1 MNQENLDFYKE
12 QLKYAGFGERLN
24 DQLGR
29 LFTND
34 DEKTVVFNTSIE
46 YGKDA
51 AAKTVNY
58 DLRFQRSAT
67 SSLFFLNNYSAS
79 MEKSPGELVSNT
91 FYLDRAKGITA
102 KEAFNLLEGRSVYK
116 ELKNKEGETYTAW
129 VKLNPELKDEK
140 GNMKFSMFNDNYG
153 YDLTKSLEKVQT
165 PDLVLNLS
173 KEDTLKSL
181 QKGNLVE
188 LHSADKKE
196 KIFIAADP
204 QYKTMAV
211 FNEAGE
217 KQFVNN
223 KQAESVSQN
232 TSVADNTGEKVA
244 NSVKR

>member
-1 MNQENLDFYKE
+1 MNEETLDFYKD

-24 DQLGR
+24 DQLGE
-29 LFTND
+29 LFKND

-67 SSLFFLNNYSAS
+67 SSLFFLNNFSAT
-79 MEKSPGELVSNT
+79 MEKTPGELVSNT

-116 ELKNKEGETYTAW
+116 ELKNKEGESYNAW
-129 VKLNPELKDEK
+129 VKLNPEVKDEK
-140 GNMKFSMFNDNYG
+140 GNMKFSTFNDNYG
-153 YDLTKSLEKVQT
+153 YDVSKSLEKIQP
-165 PDLVLNLS
+165 PDLFFNLS

-188 LHSADKKE
+188 MHNANKSE
-196 KIFIAADP
+196 KYFVAADP
-204 QYKTMAV
+204 QYKTIAI

-223 KQAESVSQN
+223 KQADSVSQKPSIAEN
-232 TSVADNTGEKVA
+232 TEEKKT
-244 NSVKR
+244 NSMKR

>member
-1 MNQENLDFYKE
+1 MNQEILDFYKE
-12 QLKYAGFGERLN
+12 QLKYAGFGDRLN
-24 DQLGR
+24 DKLGE
-29 LFTND
+29 LFAND
-34 DEKTVVFNTSIE
+34 DEKAVVFNTAIE

-67 SSLFFLNNYSAS
+67 SSLFFLNNFSAT
-79 MEKSPGELVSNT
+79 MEKAPGELVSNT

-129 VKLNPELKDEK
+129 VKLNPELKDER

-153 YDLTKSLEKVQT
+153 FDLTKSLEKVQT
-165 PDLVLNLS
+165 PDLFLNLS

-188 LHSADKKE
+188 MHTADKKE

-232 TSVADNTGEKVA
+232 PAVTENAEEKKT
-244 NSVKR
+244 NSMKR

>member
-1 MNQENLDFYKE
+1 MNQEILDFYKD
-12 QLKYAGFGERLN
+12 QLKYAGFGDRLN
-24 DQLGR
+24 DKLEQL
-29 LFTND
+29 FKND

-67 SSLFFLNNYSAS
+67 SSLFFLNNFSAS
-79 MEKSPGELVSNT
+79 MEKTPGELVSNT

-116 ELKNKEGETYTAW
+116 ELKNKEGESYNAW
-129 VKLNPELKDEK
+129 VKLNPEVKDEK
-140 GNMKFSMFNDNYG
+140 GNMKFSTFNDNYG
-153 YDLTKSLEKVQT
+153 YDVSKSLEKIQP
-165 PDLVLNLS
+165 PDLFFNLS

-188 LHSADKKE
+188 MYNANKSE
-196 KIFIAADP
+196 KYFVAADP
-204 QYKTMAV
+204 QYKTIAI
-211 FNEAGE
+211 FNETGE

-223 KQAESVSQN
+223 KQAESVSQKP
-232 TSVADNTGEKVA
+232 SIGENTGEKKT
-244 NSVKR
+244 NSMKR

>member
-1 MNQENLDFYKE
+1 MNQEILDFYKD
-12 QLKYAGFGERLN
+12 QLKYAGFGDRLN
-24 DQLGR
+24 DKLEQL
-29 LFTND
+29 FKND

-67 SSLFFLNNYSAS
+67 SSLFFLNNFSAT
-79 MEKSPGELVSNT
+79 MEKTPGELVSNT

-116 ELKNKEGETYTAW
+116 ELKNKEGESYNAW
-129 VKLNPELKDEK
+129 VKLNPEVKDEK
-140 GNMKFSMFNDNYG
+140 GNMKFSTFNDNYG
-153 YDLTKSLEKVQT
+153 YDVSKSLEKIQP
-165 PDLVLNLS
+165 PDLFFNLS

-188 LHSADKKE
+188 MHNANKSE
-196 KIFIAADP
+196 KYFVAADP
-204 QYKTMAV
+204 QYKTIAI

-217 KQFVNN
+217 KQFLNN
-223 KQAESVSQN
+223 KQAESVSQKP
-232 TSVADNTGEKVA
+232 SIGENTGEKKT
-244 NSVKR
+244 NSMKR